1 MTVSDSPSRRT
12 RRRRPL
18 ALAAA
23 AAAAALTVG
32 GLTACGT
39 GQSWVDEGLTPSG
52 NGQFINVGPVQAQN
66 LTLVQGPEGAR
77 SVTLVGNL
85 LNNGTTKDALV
96 GASLNGAAETP
107 AVISDGAITLLP
119 DGINPPSMGYGGGPQ
134 VNFFGVDVQ
143 TSHYVPVT
151 LRFESAGQT
160 TVSVLVVTP
169 TGYYEGIAPT
179 PAATS

>member
-1 MTVSDSPSRRT
+1 MTLPDSPSRRT

-23 AAAAALTVG
+23 AALAVV

-39 GQSWVDEGLTPSG
+39 GQSWVDEGLSPAG
-52 NGQFINVGPVQAQN
+52 NGQFITLGPVQAQN

-96 GASLNGAAETP
+96 SASLNGAAETP
-107 AVISDGAITLLP
+107 AFISDGTITLLP
-119 DGINPPSMGYGGGPQ
+119 AGANSPSMGYGSGPQ

-160 TVSVLVVTP
+160 TVSLLVMAP
-169 TGYYEGIAPT
+169 TGYYEGIAPSAT
-179 PAATS
+179 PTS

>member
-1 MTVSDSPSRRT
+1 
-12 RRRRPL
+12 
-18 ALAAA
+18 
-23 AAAAALTVG
+23 
-32 GLTACGT
+32 
-39 GQSWVDEGLTPSG
+39 
-52 NGQFINVGPVQAQN
+52 
-66 LTLVQGPEGAR
+66 
-77 SVTLVGNL
+77 
-85 LNNGTTKDALV
+85 
-96 GASLNGAAETP
+96 
-107 AVISDGAITLLP
+107 
-119 DGINPPSMGYGGGPQ
+119 MGYGGGPQ